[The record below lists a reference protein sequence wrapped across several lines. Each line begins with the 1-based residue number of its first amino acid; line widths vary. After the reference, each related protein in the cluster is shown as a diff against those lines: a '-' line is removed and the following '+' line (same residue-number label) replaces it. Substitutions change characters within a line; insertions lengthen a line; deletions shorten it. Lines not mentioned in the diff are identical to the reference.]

1 MPHQIVKS
9 STLCKNK
16 AKDLERLK
24 GMKLLNTAPENE
36 NDWPEFNVSSLMEVC
51 LTGKEKDKWM
61 LIHDKTG

>member
-1 MPHQIVKS
+1 
-9 STLCKNK
+9 
-16 AKDLERLK
+16 
-24 GMKLLNTAPENE
+24 MKLLNTAPENE